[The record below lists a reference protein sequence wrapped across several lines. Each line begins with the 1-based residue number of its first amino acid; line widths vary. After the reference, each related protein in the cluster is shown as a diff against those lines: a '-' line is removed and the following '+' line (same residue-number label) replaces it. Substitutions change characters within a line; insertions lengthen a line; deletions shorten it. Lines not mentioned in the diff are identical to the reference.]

1 LHATPL
7 VSEEIGFLMEEDG
20 SNNSFHDVRGST
32 RNPIAEARLF
42 RVNSGSD
49 VE

>member
-1 LHATPL
+1 
-7 VSEEIGFLMEEDG
+7 MEEDG
-20 SNNSFHDVRGST
+20 SNNSFHDARGGT

-42 RVNSGSD
+42 IVNSGND

>member
-1 LHATPL
+1 
-7 VSEEIGFLMEEDG
+7 MEEDG
-20 SNNSFHDVRGST
+20 SNNSFHDERGST

-42 RVNSGSD
+42 RVNNDSD